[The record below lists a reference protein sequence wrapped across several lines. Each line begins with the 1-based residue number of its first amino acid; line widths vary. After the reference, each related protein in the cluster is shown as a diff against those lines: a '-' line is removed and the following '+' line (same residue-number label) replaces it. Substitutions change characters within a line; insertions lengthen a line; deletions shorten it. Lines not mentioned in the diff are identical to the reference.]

1 MSKNRYSKIKKHRV
15 KISYSANRL
24 KFDQKKNDLNCTEF
38 AINAINQ
45 QTRQCKKKIFE
56 MWNDKNGHI
65 IKKVW
70 LFQEKKECQWKE
82 L

>member
-1 MSKNRYSKIKKHRV
+1 MT
-15 KISYSANRL
+15 
-24 KFDQKKNDLNCTEF
+24 KKNDLNCTEF

-45 QTRQCKKKIFE
+45 QTRQCKKKLFE
-56 MWNDKNGHI
+56 MWNDRKGHI